1 MKKITKGLMFGA
13 VAAMSAMSL
22 AACSGGGGSETTT
35 TAGGDTTTASQD
47 TSKKEMKVAISF
59 ANDSLDCHKE
69 SYGWYTQIEGMSE
82 TLFRVD
88 DDSNIVP
95 LLAESAENEGTVW
108 TIKINDKA
116 AFSNGTK
123 LTAEMVA
130 KNLQRVGAESGKFKQ
145 YADFEIKAVDD
156 KTLTIDTKDPYPTL
170 KNELSSPEMG
180 IMDLDATTDFVNAPI
195 FTGPFVID
203 KFTPGGD
210 VSVKKNE
217 NYWGGD
223 VVLDKIDFL
232 YMMDDSSKLMA
243 MQNGEIDWYNSVSAD
258 AIAIYSKEPD
268 KYTLT
273 SIPGE
278 RSQFYM
284 LNENNISIN
293 VRKAINSIVDKEA
306 IAKFLEGSTS
316 AVDGPFNPSAAYG
329 KVGSPAKVDL
339 EAAKKLMEDD
349 GYTLNGNGIYEKDG
363 KEVNFVVKYYEA
375 RELDKVATLMQEQLK
390 AAGINTTLKA
400 EEDTEG
406 YITTGDYDIALYCM
420 ITDKFGDPY
429 YFINNTLADG
439 GYYNAGGFKNEECQ
453 KLIDQL
459 KKEEDVSK
467 RADLANQIIQIA
479 VDDAYMGY
487 VGLFNKTTVAKP
499 EVKGI
504 SANNPYDFYGVYYN
518 TSF

>member
-1 MKKITKGLMFGA
+1 M
-13 VAAMSAMSL
+13 
-22 AACSGGGGSETTT
+22 
-35 TAGGDTTTASQD
+35 
-47 TSKKEMKVAISF
+47 
-59 ANDSLDCHKE
+59 
-69 SYGWYTQIEGMSE
+69 SYG
-82 TLFRVD
+82 FRVD
-88 DDSNIVP
+88 VRGDYALFSRPEMKTERVSYDVMTPSAARGIIEAIYWHPGLKWIIDKIYVLSPIRFTNIRRNEVK
-95 LLAESAENEGTVW
+95 AKASARAAKQAMTKKNVDLYLSTKEEIQQRASMVLCKVHYVIEAHFELT
-108 TIKINDKA
+108 DKA
-116 AFSNGTK
+116 NASTPILKPLRCPLITIIHEILSNQQ
-123 LTAEMVA
+123 
-130 KNLQRVGAESGKFKQ
+130 KNVGNSG
-145 YADFEIKAVDD
+145 
-156 KTLTIDTKDPYPTL
+156 
-170 KNELSSPEMG
+170 SS
-180 IMDLDATTDFVNAPI
+180 
-195 FTGPFVID
+195 
-203 KFTPGGD
+203 
-210 VSVKKNE
+210 
-217 NYWGGD
+217 
-223 VVLDKIDFL
+223 
-232 YMMDDSSKLMA
+232 
-243 MQNGEIDWYNSVSAD
+243 Q
-258 AIAIYSKEPD
+258 KEPD

-278 RSQFYM
+278 RSQFYF

-316 AVDGPFNPSAAYG
+316 ASDGPFNPSAAYG
-329 KVGSPAKVDL
+329 KVAAPAKVDL
-339 EAAKKLMEDD
+339 ETAKKLMEDD

-363 KEVNFVVKYYEA
+363 KEVNLTVKYYEA

-406 YITTGDYDIALYCM
+406 YVTTGDYDIALYCM

-459 KKEEDVSK
+459 KSEEDVAK
-467 RADLANQIIQIA
+467 RADLANQIVQIA

-499 EVKGI
+499 GITGI
-504 SANNPYDFYGVYYN
+504 SADNPYDFYGVYSN